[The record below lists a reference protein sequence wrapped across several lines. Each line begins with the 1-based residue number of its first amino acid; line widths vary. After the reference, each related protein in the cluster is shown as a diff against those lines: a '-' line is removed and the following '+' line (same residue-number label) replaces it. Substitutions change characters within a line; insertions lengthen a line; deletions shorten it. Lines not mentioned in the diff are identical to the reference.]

1 MGIDMYLGDA
11 QTQAAGVSTRSSTH
25 IASYTAMIAAV
36 EAFCAEDSLS
46 GRAYTSAKGYC
57 TNYVLSLLQGAIL
70 FDEAL
75 AQDCQSYVTAYES
88 NVDSKSWREDDL
100 RQQIANQDTLL
111 RELADLSERASKKS
125 VRRSLSRQIASA
137 QRVRN
142 TLQTILDNLLAFNA
156 SSTGYFTNS
165 QSLYASLSSGLKE
178 MSGSWQSSTKT
189 YANPTSY
196 DVTWRTVIADSW
208 QKRQTILEK
217 PTSTM
222 VKNVSASTVET
233 EVAQMPWSELR
244 QNYLAIVKTREQ
256 SRQTGSGYAVTS
268 ADDLKRDQLIV
279 TRYEAEAKQHT
290 DDSHVSKAFQAK
302 IKAMSLD
309 ELKEKYPYVN
319 SYNPYYA
326 HQVLFNFDK
335 RSKAKQLYII
345 KRYYELESKETVSVR
360 SQDFMGDYVKGIN
373 ETGINP
379 FTGKAVDKG
388 TQTMAEAYQSFRAGS
403 QVAASISAAVAD
415 FSGLFVEDNVNQ
427 TPPPNYRE
435 QVLKNIEE
443 SQRARKSSNFN
454 KYLEIEGAT
463 KKYLSTLND
472 TSLEGRQYVQQ
483 WNKYAEA
490 GISPSDRVRVLEISE
505 KAPAKANEVTS
516 SDTSDVPKVNHQDTT
531 KTYISKYGDLHD
543 YEFNGMT
550 NPGPLAALPS
560 TPNRNFY
567 GGRYNTSVL
576 QEDTILYRAGNSHN
590 PMGQWFTVEVPNS
603 RAQVRIDTAVKDIWM
618 NLDGSYTGQSP
629 IDKVYKLKIPKGTTI
644 YEGPVGS
651 QGGIYLGG
659 IDKQQIFI
667 DSPWNIEGVEVLDS
681 WAISQ

>member
-25 IASYTAMIAAV
+25 TASYTAMIAAV

-57 TNYVLSLLQGAIL
+57 TNYVLPLLQGAIL

-189 YANPTSY
+189 YASPTSY
-196 DVTWRTVIADSW
+196 DVTWRTVIADGW
-208 QKRQTILEK
+208 QKRQAILEK

-256 SRQTGSGYAVTS
+256 SRQTGSGYAVSS
-268 ADDLKRDQLIV
+268 ADDLKRDRLIV
-279 TRYEAEAKQHT
+279 ARYEAEAKQHT

-309 ELKEKYPYVN
+309 ELKEKYPYVS

-379 FTGKAVDKG
+379 FTGKTVDKG

-443 SQRARKSSNFN
+443 SQFARKSSNFN

-463 KKYLSTLND
+463 KKYLSTLNGMSFED
-472 TSLEGRQYVQQ
+472 RQHYQQ

-490 GISPSDRVRVLEISE
+490 GISPEDRVRVLEISE
-505 KAPAKANEVTS
+505 KAPKIKVVDGFDKQTIFDDILKIDKDVTPRPNPEEYLHSDYIKNHRRQFDNGAIKFQKFTPEEGGFNNGAIGNPKDHVAFVMPKDVGETLIEV
-516 SDTSDVPKVNHQDTT
+516 
-531 KTYISKYGDLHD
+531 SKGDPRILEDLLGLHPGDLGDSPVAIDIPAENLH
-543 YEFNGMT
+543 NVRI
-550 NPGPLAALPS
+550 PS
-560 TPNRNFY
+560 GNEDSAFEGYWKP
-567 GGRYNTSVL
+567 GGRTYPGDMPEAVVDEVSWG
-576 QEDTILYRAGNSHN
+576 DFTIKH
-590 PMGQWFTVEVPNS
+590 
-603 RAQVRIDTAVKDIWM
+603 
-618 NLDGSYTGQSP
+618 
-629 IDKVYKLKIPKGTTI
+629 
-644 YEGPVGS
+644 
-651 QGGIYLGG
+651 LGG
-659 IDKQQIFI
+659 
-667 DSPWNIEGVEVLDS
+667 N
-681 WAISQ
+681 